1 MLTIIFQVH
10 LANQV
15 NQAKMVSPALLELL
29 VTLVAQAPL
38 DHKANLALLDILVAQ
53 DQLDL

>member
-1 MLTIIFQVH
+1 MHQASL
-10 LANQV
+10 V
-15 NQAKMVSPALLELL
+15 NQAKMVSLVLLELL

-38 DHKANLALLDILVAQ
+38 DHKANPALLDTLVVQ